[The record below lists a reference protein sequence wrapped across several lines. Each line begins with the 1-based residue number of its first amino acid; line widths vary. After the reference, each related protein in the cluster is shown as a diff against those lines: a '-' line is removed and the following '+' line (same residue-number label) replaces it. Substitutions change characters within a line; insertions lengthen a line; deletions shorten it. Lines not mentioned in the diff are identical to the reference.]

1 MKIKQMESKRMKKGI
16 RMEIIRM
23 KRTEQMNRSIKIR
36 FDQSEHLA

>member
-23 KRTEQMNRSIKIR
+23 KRTEQMNTSIK
-36 FDQSEHLA
+36 